1 MQRALAAGLRI
12 STSSPIRRSAP
23 PIVQTAA
30 SPVCV
35 DNEIAQHTMFC
46 RYYHPSVICAR
57 KGAKKHKEAVKRK
70 RAERETAGL
79 LRATNGGSQW
89 SSDNVGGYSMPR
101 RTVREGQKW
110 PQDTELNEEF
120 ALIQRKKRLDY
131 FRFNENMYTRCAYFG
146 ISKRDFGEWAD
157 KFIQAAEQNK
167 IKRLQPK
174 ALIPLL
180 TLSGWEGLD
189 NCIVNQF
196 FAFLEE
202 HAPHVVKD
210 IRYLREIT
218 DMRFPHEWAVGAR
231 NMQRRIIMH
240 VGPTNSG
247 KTFHALQRLK
257 GANQGIYCSPLRLL
271 AYEIYNRMTKMGISC
286 GLITGEDR
294 RMPDFDS
301 LEVKPIGY
309 NIDHRP
315 LTQLL
320 SCTIEMAPNSV
331 YDVAV
336 MDEIQ
341 MLSDPH
347 RGWAWTMALMG
358 LRAKEI
364 HLCGEPSA
372 VPLVKRICESM
383 DEDVEVREYTRL
395 GNLKVSGTSLDGNL
409 VNVRKGDCVVVFSR
423 KEIYEIKKAIE
434 EKTGMR
440 CAVIYGGLPPES
452 RAEQARLFNDPDSGY
467 DVLVAS
473 DAVGMGINLS
483 INRVVFMTLQKFDG
497 TAIKQISVSQTRQ
510 IGGRAGRF
518 DQGTKVGIV
527 TTFKEDDLEQ
537 LKKSMD
543 LQPPKLTMAGFKPS
557 VGMIEMFS
565 HQFPNTSFAQ
575 LWSMFRDISNVDD
588 GYFLCSFGDQEAIAQ
603 TIEDLPLS
611 ISDRYHF
618 LYAPISMRDPR
629 LETSLRQFARAVAN
643 RRECLVGDVIKL
655 PSSAPT
661 SREAIRDLE
670 SWHRSIT
677 LYLWLSYHF
686 SESFR
691 QNEEA
696 YLLKDKCETL
706 IQKGLQNIRHVR
718 GNGGEDMGQY
728 EDTEIDDKTEV
739 SRKMMSSFLTRL
751 SGTAQAQA

>member
-1 MQRALAAGLRI
+1 MQRALANGFRI
-12 STSSPIRRSAP
+12 GTGSSIRRSTP
-23 PIVQTAA
+23 PTAQRVA
-30 SPVCV
+30 SPICA
-35 DNEIAQHTMFC
+35 DDGLANHGLLC
-46 RYYHPSVICAR
+46 RHYHPSVVCAR
-57 KGAKKHKEAVKRK
+57 KGGKKALNALKRK
-70 RAERETAGL
+70 RAEREAAGL
-79 LRATNGGSQW
+79 LRATGAVSKW
-89 SSDNVGGYSMPR
+89 SNDNIGGYSTPS

-110 PQDTELNEEF
+110 PRDTEINEEF
-120 ALIQRKKRLDY
+120 ALAQRKKRLDY
-131 FRFNENMYTRCAYFG
+131 FRFNESMYTRCAYFG

-157 KFIQAAEQNK
+157 KFILAAEQNK

-210 IRYLREIT
+210 IRYLREIS

-257 GANQGIYCSPLRLL
+257 GATQGIYCSPLRLL
-271 AYEIYNRMTKMGISC
+271 AYEIYNRMTKLGISC

-294 RMPDFDS
+294 RMPDFETLD
-301 LEVKPIGY
+301 VKPIGY
-309 NIDHRP
+309 NIDRRP
-315 LTQLL
+315 LTQLI
-320 SCTIEMAPNSV
+320 SCTVEMAPNST

-336 MDEIQ
+336 IDEIQ
-341 MLSDPH
+341 MLSDLH
-347 RGWAWTMALMG
+347 RGWSWTMALMG

-383 DEDVEVREYTRL
+383 DEEVEVREYTRL
-395 GNLKVSGTSLDGNL
+395 GNLKVSGTSLGGNL
-409 VNVRKGDCVVVFSR
+409 ANVRKGDCVVVFSR

-452 RAEQARLFNDPDSGY
+452 RAEQARLFNDPDTGY

-473 DAVGMGINLS
+473 DAVGMGINLT

-497 TAIKQISVSQTRQ
+497 TATKQISVSQTRQ

-518 DQGTKVGIV
+518 DQGTKVGTV
-527 TTFKEDDLEQ
+527 TSFREEDLKQ
-537 LKKSMD
+537 LKKSMEQ
-543 LQPPKLTMAGFKPS
+543 QPPNLAMAGIKPN

-565 HQFPNTSFAQ
+565 HQFPNMSFAQ
-575 LWSMFRDISNVDD
+575 LWSMFRDVSNVDD
-588 GYFLCSFGDQEAIAQ
+588 NYFLCSFGDQEGIAQ

-618 LYAPISMRDPR
+618 LYAPISIRDSR
-629 LETSLRQFARAVAN
+629 METTLRQFARAVAN

-655 PSSAPT
+655 PSSTPT
-661 SREAIRDLE
+661 TREAIRELE
-670 SWHRSIT
+670 SWHRAIT

-686 SESFR
+686 TESFR

-696 YLLKDKCETL
+696 YVLKDKCEAL
-706 IQKGLQNIRHVR
+706 IQKGLLSIRHVKGDR
-718 GNGGEDMGQY
+718 GEDMKQY
-728 EDTEIDDKTEV
+728 EGAELDRKTEANE
-739 SRKMMSSFLTRL
+739 RMMNSFLAHLR
-751 SGTAQAQA
+751 GTAQAHA

>member
-1 MQRALAAGLRI
+1 
-12 STSSPIRRSAP
+12 
-23 PIVQTAA
+23 
-30 SPVCV
+30 
-35 DNEIAQHTMFC
+35 
-46 RYYHPSVICAR
+46 
-57 KGAKKHKEAVKRK
+57 
-70 RAERETAGL
+70 
-79 LRATNGGSQW
+79 
-89 SSDNVGGYSMPR
+89 
-101 RTVREGQKW
+101 
-110 PQDTELNEEF
+110 
-120 ALIQRKKRLDY
+120 
-131 FRFNENMYTRCAYFG
+131 MYTRCAYFG
-146 ISKRDFGEWAD
+146 INKRDFGEWAE
-157 KFIQAAEQNK
+157 KFILAAEQDK

-196 FAFLEE
+196 FAFLEQ

-210 IRYLREIT
+210 IGYLREIS
-218 DMRFPHEWAVGAR
+218 DMRFPHEWGVGAR

-257 GANQGIYCSPLRLL
+257 AAKQGIYCSPLRLL

-294 RMPDFDS
+294 RMPDFATAG
-301 LEVKPIGY
+301 VKPIGF
-309 NIDHRP
+309 NIDSRP
-315 LTQLL
+315 LTQLV
-320 SCTIEMAPNSV
+320 SCTIEMAPNSA

-336 MDEIQ
+336 IDEIQ
-341 MLSDPH
+341 MLSDLH
-347 RGWAWTMALMG
+347 RGWAWTTALMG

-383 DEDVEVREYTRL
+383 DEEVEVREYTRL
-395 GNLKVSGTSLDGNL
+395 GKLKVSGVSLDGDL
-409 VNVRKGDCVVVFSR
+409 GNVRKGDCVVVFSR

-497 TAIKQISVSQTRQ
+497 TGTKLISVSQTRQ

-518 DQGTKVGIV
+518 DQGTKVGTV
-527 TTFKEDDLEQ
+527 ATFKDEDLQQ
-537 LKKSMD
+537 LKKSMEQ
-543 LQPPKLTMAGFKPS
+543 QPPKLAMAGIKPNL
-557 VGMIEMFS
+557 GMIEMFS

-575 LWSMFRDISNVDD
+575 LWCMFRDISNVDND
-588 GYFLCSFGDQEAIAQ
+588 YFLCSFDDQEDIARI
-603 TIEDLPLS
+603 IEDLPLS

-618 LYAPISMRDPR
+618 LYAPVSIRDTR
-629 LETSLRQFARAVAN
+629 MEICLRQFAKAVAN
-643 RRECLVGDVIKL
+643 RRECRVADVIKL
-655 PSSAPT
+655 PSSVPNN
-661 SREAIRDLE
+661 REGIRDLE
-670 SWHRSIT
+670 NWHRAIT

-691 QNEEA
+691 QSEDA
-696 YLLKDKCETL
+696 YVLKDKCEAM
-706 IQKGLQNIRHVR
+706 IQKGLMSIRHLKGR
-718 GNGGEDMGQY
+718 ERGEDMDRY
-728 EDTEIDDKTEV
+728 EETVQDRNNDAKE
-739 SRKMMSSFLTRL
+739 RMMNNFLAHL
-751 SGTAQAQA
+751 QKTAQAQA